1 MNRLEPLKFRPEL
14 REKIWGTTDPA
25 PIFDPQER
33 RIGEAWCVHNGSTV
47 AGGPLEGRTV
57 RSLVREFGSRLMGP
71 SWSAAVKPPHAN
83 LAYQGMPRSEFPV
96 LAKLLFAED
105 QLSVQ
110 THPDNEMAAQ
120 TTGNE
125 RGKTE
130 LWYVVA
136 SRPGGRL
143 GLGLRE
149 PLDAEQ
155 LARAAAS
162 GAIADQLRWV
172 PAVPGECVLVPAG
185 TVHCAGNGVVLCEV
199 LQNSDITFRL
209 HDYGRPGLDGKPRKL
224 QIASAVAATKAHAR
238 PVPALPQE
246 IANSPCLV
254 ERLGRCSSFV
264 AELLTWEHP
273 FVYSPD
279 PRRCQL
285 LACIRGAGTLN
296 GMRFS
301 AGDAFLIPAESSRF
315 HVDGGEVQAVRAY
328 LP

>member
-14 REKIWGTTDPA
+14 REKIWGTKDPT
-25 PIFDPQER
+25 PIFEQQER
-33 RIGEAWCVHNGSTV
+33 RVGEAWCIHNGSKV

-57 RSLVREFGSRLMGP
+57 RSLVREFGARLMGP
-71 SWSAAVKPPHAN
+71 RWSAAVKPPHAN

-96 LAKLLFAED
+96 LAKLLFAEG

-110 THPDNEMAAQ
+110 THPDNAMAQAARQ
-120 TTGNE
+120 A

-136 SRPGGRL
+136 SRPDGRL

-155 LARAAAS
+155 LARAAKS
-162 GAIADQLRWV
+162 GAITDQLRWV

-199 LQNSDITFRL
+199 QQNSDITYRL

-224 QIASAVAATKAHAR
+224 QIQSAVAATNPHAR
-238 PVPALPQE
+238 PVPAPPQE
-246 IANSPCLV
+246 ITSTPCLV
-254 ERLGRCSSFV
+254 EGLGRCSSFV

-279 PRRCQL
+279 PSRCQL
-285 LACIRGAGTLN
+285 LACVRGAGTLN
-296 GMRFS
+296 GARFT

>member
-14 REKIWGTTDPA
+14 REKIWGTKDPA
-25 PIFDPQER
+25 PIFERQER

-47 AGGPLEGRTV
+47 ASGPLEGRTV
-57 RSLVREFGSRLMGP
+57 RSLVQEFGARLMGP

-83 LAYQGMPRSEFPV
+83 LAYQDMPRSEFPV
-96 LAKLLFAED
+96 LAKLLFADD

-110 THPDNEMAAQ
+110 THPDNDMAQAA
-120 TTGNE
+120 GHE

-143 GLGLRE
+143 GLGLLE
-149 PLDAEQ
+149 PLDTEQ
-155 LARAAAS
+155 LVRAAES
-162 GAIADQLRWV
+162 GAVADQLRWV

-199 LQNSDITFRL
+199 QQNSDITYRL
-209 HDYGRPGLDGKPRKL
+209 HDYGRPGLDGKPREL
-224 QIASAVAATKAHAR
+224 QIKSAVAATKPYVR

-246 IANSPCLV
+246 ITSSPCLV

-264 AELLTWEHP
+264 AELLSWEHP

-285 LACIRGAGTLN
+285 LACVRGAGTLN
-296 GMRFS
+296 GMPFS

>member
-14 REKIWGTTDPA
+14 REKIWGTKDPA
-25 PIFDPQER
+25 PIFEPQER
-33 RIGEAWCVHNGSTV
+33 RVGEAWCVHNGSTV
-47 AGGPLEGRTV
+47 ASGPLEGRTV
-57 RSLVREFGSRLMGP
+57 RSLVQEFGARLMGP

-83 LAYQGMPRSEFPV
+83 LAYQGVPRSEFPV

-110 THPDNEMAAQ
+110 THPDNDMARAAR
-120 TTGNE
+120 NE

-136 SRPGGRL
+136 SRPSGRL

-155 LARAAAS
+155 LARAAES
-162 GAIADQLRWV
+162 GAIAEQLRWV
-172 PAVPGECVLVPAG
+172 PAVPGEWVLVPAG
-185 TVHCAGNGVVLCEV
+185 TVHCAGKGVVLCEV
-199 LQNSDITFRL
+199 QQNSDITYRL
-209 HDYGRPGLDGKPRKL
+209 HDYGRLGLDGKPRKL
-224 QIASAVAATKAHAR
+224 QIKSAVAATKAHAR
-238 PVPALPQE
+238 PVPAPPQE
-246 IANSPCLV
+246 IASSPCLV
-254 ERLGRCSSFV
+254 ESLGRCSSFV

-285 LACIRGAGTLN
+285 LACVRGAGTLN
-296 GMRFS
+296 GIRFS